1 MSHRSRTSAAATM
14 MAGALAAA
22 ALAAAPAQARVV
34 TGDTEGLNPAEI
46 SCVAGSLTVTK
57 PAANPYDDVPAGEL
71 PPGLVSGATFS
82 LHPIK
87 GVDLST
93 EDGWRDLDDLE
104 AESISEDRLG
114 EERTAVTGG
123 GGQAT
128 FEDLE
133 PGAYLVTEQERESD
147 EYSFRSAAPFIV
159 TVPTG
164 APDGSGWV
172 CDVAVVAKNKPEG
185 PAPTPPAE
193 ETTPPAPEPSES
205 ENPGDGEPGEPPSP
219 EKPGN
224 EGPGREFL
232 ANTGV
237 GLIGLV
243 LLAAGAVAA
252 GFLLR
257 SVSRPQS

>member
-22 ALAAAPAQARVV
+22 ALAAPAQARVV

-46 SCVAGSLTVTK
+46 SCAAGSLTVSK

-82 LHPIK
+82 LRPVT

-93 EDGWRDLDDLE
+93 ERGWEELDDLE

-172 CDVAVVAKNKPEG
+172 CDVTVVAQNKPDTPP
-185 PAPTPPAE
+185 PAPTPPE
-193 ETTPPAPEPSES
+193 ETTPPAPEP
-205 ENPGDGEPGEPPSP
+205 GEPGTPGGEEPPSP
-219 EKPGN
+219 GEDGDGQ
-224 EGPGREFL
+224 GPSREIL

>member
-14 MAGALAAA
+14 MAGTLAAA

-46 SCVAGSLTVTK
+46 SCAAGSLTVSK

-71 PPGLVSGATFS
+71 PPGPVAGATFS

-93 EDGWRDLDDLE
+93 EDGWRDLDGLE
-104 AESISEDRLG
+104 AESIAEERLG
-114 EERTAVTGG
+114 EERTAVTGEA
-123 GGQAT
+123 GQAT
-128 FEDLE
+128 IDGLE
-133 PGAYLVTEQERESD
+133 PGAYLVTEQQRDSD
-147 EYSFRSAAPFIV
+147 EFSFRSAAPFIV

-172 CDVAVVAKNKPEG
+172 CDVTVVAKNKPDTPT
-185 PAPTPPAE
+185 PAPTPPE
-193 ETTPPAPEPSES
+193 ETTPPAPEP
-205 ENPGDGEPGEPPSP
+205 GEPGTPGGEEPPSP
-219 EKPGN
+219 GEDG
-224 EGPGREFL
+224 EGQGPSREIL